1 MSCASQPPAQA
12 TRALGRSA
20 PLREGEECGRDK
32 EKGGAFHG
40 GKHSNWNHRMNG
52 LPFVTRGCRTFH
64 VAALMLV
71 MAAIPLLGAE
81 KAKLLRAGAAT
92 SNLTPPLG
100 GGIIGGFHPIPS
112 THIHDELHA
121 RCLVLDNGETR
132 LAIVV
137 CDLLG
142 ASREVYDE
150 ARRLVTEETGLP
162 GAHLFMSAT
171 HTHSATSA
179 LGTNR
184 FRINTPLD
192 DYQRFV
198 ARRIADGVRRAINN
212 LAPARIGWASGSEP
226 NHVFNRRWFLK
237 PGTMPV
243 NPFGSTNDLVKMN
256 PGRASK
262 DLDRPS
268 GPTDPEVALLS
279 VQTPEGKPIAVL
291 ANYSLHYVGGVGN
304 GHISADYFALFGDRL
319 QQLLGADRQSPAF
332 VAMLANG
339 TSGNINNIDFSKPGV
354 RDEPYA
360 RMQLV
365 ANDVAAV
372 AFKALQG
379 VKYHDW
385 VPLGAQLRE
394 LEVGTRRVTPEQIAR
409 AKEVLARPRTLPRA
423 ATLEE
428 IYAERTLGMAE
439 YPARLAIPLQ
449 ALRVGDV
456 GITGIPCETFVETGL
471 ELKARNPFK
480 PSFTH
485 SIANGYYGYLPTP
498 EQHRLGGY
506 ETWLGTNRLEEQAS
520 TQIVTALLE
529 MLRRLK
535 GE

>member
-1 MSCASQPPAQA
+1 MTGLHICRRGYKS
-12 TRALGRSA
+12 L
-20 PLREGEECGRDK
+20 
-32 EKGGAFHG
+32 GAFG
-40 GKHSNWNHRMNG
+40 W
-52 LPFVTRGCRTFH
+52 LL
-64 VAALMLV
+64 ALTLSL
-71 MAAIPLLGAE
+71 PLLAAE
-81 KAKLLRAGAAT
+81 KAKVFRAGAAT
-92 SNLTPPLG
+92 SNLTPPIG

-112 THIHDELHA
+112 THIHDELNA

-142 ASREVYDE
+142 ASREVFDE

-162 GAHLFMSAT
+162 GANLLMSAT

-184 FRINTPLD
+184 FQINRPLD
-192 DYQRFV
+192 DYQKFV
-198 ARRIADGVRRAINN
+198 SRRIADGVRRALNN
-212 LAPARIGWASGSEP
+212 LAPAKIGWATGQEP

-237 PGTMPV
+237 PGTMPM

-256 PGRASK
+256 PSRASK
-262 DLDRPS
+262 DLDRPA
-268 GPTDPEVALLS
+268 GPTDPEICLIS
-279 VQTPEGKPIAVL
+279 VQTPEGRPIAVL
-291 ANYSLHYVGGVGN
+291 PDYSLHYVGGVGN
-304 GHISADYFALFGDRL
+304 GHISADYYGLFCDRL
-319 QQLLGADRQSPAF
+319 QQLLGADRQRPAF

-339 TSGNINNIDFSKPGV
+339 TSGNINNIDFSKPAV
-354 RDEPYA
+354 KEEPYA
-360 RMQLV
+360 KMQLV

-379 VKYHDW
+379 ITYHDW
-385 VPLGAQLRE
+385 VPLGGQLRE
-394 LEVGTRRVTPEQIAR
+394 LEVGTRRVTPEQIAH
-409 AKEVLARPRTLPRA
+409 AKEILSRPKTLPRP

-439 YPARLAIPLQ
+439 YPARLAIPIQ
-449 ALRVGDV
+449 AMRVGDV

-498 EQHRLGGY
+498 EHHRLGGY

-520 TQIVTALLE
+520 AKIVTALLE
-529 MLRRLK
+529 MLGKLK

>member
-1 MSCASQPPAQA
+1 MGFGVLVASDAAHTTQRRGASSQ
-12 TRALGRSA
+12 RLSRLCGALLLFSLLL
-20 PLREGEECGRDK
+20 PLDAADK
-32 EKGGAFHG
+32 
-40 GKHSNWNHRMNG
+40 
-52 LPFVTRGCRTFH
+52 P
-64 VAALMLV
+64 
-71 MAAIPLLGAE
+71 
-81 KAKLLRAGAAT
+81 KLFRAGAAT
-92 SNLTPPLG
+92 SNLTPTIG

-121 RCLVLDNGETR
+121 RCLVLDNGEAR
-132 LAIVV
+132 VAIVV

-150 ARRLVTEETGLP
+150 ARRLVTAETGLP
-162 GAHLFMSAT
+162 GGHLLMSST

-184 FRINTPLD
+184 FRVNTPLD
-192 DYQRFV
+192 DYQQFV

-212 LAPARIGWASGSEP
+212 LAPARIGWATGNEP

-237 PGTMPV
+237 PGTMPM

-256 PGRASK
+256 PGRALPS
-262 DLDRPS
+262 LDKPS

-279 VQTPEGKPIAVL
+279 VQSPEGKPIAVL
-291 ANYSLHYVGGVGN
+291 ANYSLHYVGGVPG
-304 GHISADYFALFGDRL
+304 GHISADYFALFCDRL
-319 QQLLGADRQSPAF
+319 QQLLGADRQRPGF

-354 RDEPYA
+354 REEPYA
-360 RMQLV
+360 KMKIV
-365 ANDVAAV
+365 ADDVAAV

-379 VKYHDW
+379 IRYHDW
-385 VPLGAQLRE
+385 VPLKGELRE
-394 LEVGTRRVTPEQIAR
+394 LDLGTRRVTPEQLSRAR
-409 AKEVLARPRTLPRA
+409 EVLARPKTVPRP

-439 YPARLAIPLQ
+439 YPATLKIPVQ
-449 ALRVGDV
+449 AMRVGDV
-456 GITGIPCETFVETGL
+456 GLTGIPCETFVETGL

-485 SIANGYYGYLPTP
+485 SIANGYFGYLPTP
-498 EQHRLGGY
+498 EHHRLGGY

-520 TQIVTALLE
+520 VKIVTALLE
-529 MLRRLK
+529 MLGKLK

>member
-1 MSCASQPPAQA
+1 MIAEDG
-12 TRALGRSA
+12 RELGGGGER
-20 PLREGEECGRDK
+20 EECGRDNGNG
-32 EKGGAFHG
+32 EKFHG
-40 GKHSNWNHRMNG
+40 GNNTENLRMTG
-52 LPFVTRGCRTFH
+52 LHTLRRGYNSLRQLGWLL
-64 VAALMLV
+64 VLALSL
-71 MAAIPLLGAE
+71 PLLAAPAP
-81 KAKLLRAGAAT
+81 KAKQLRAGAAT
-92 SNLTPPLG
+92 SNLTPAIG

-162 GAHLFMSAT
+162 GANLFMSST

-179 LGTNR
+179 MGTNR

-192 DYQRFV
+192 DYQQFV
-198 ARRIADGVRRAINN
+198 ARRIADGVRRAINS
-212 LAPARIGWASGSEP
+212 LAPARIGWATGNEP
-226 NHVFNRRWFLK
+226 KHVFNRRWFLK

-256 PGRASK
+256 PARASK
-262 DLDRPS
+262 DLDRPA
-268 GPTDPEVALLS
+268 GPTDPEICLVS
-279 VQTPEGKPIAVL
+279 VQSPEGRPLAVL

-304 GHISADYFALFGDRL
+304 GHISADYYGMFCDRL
-319 QQLLGADRQSPAF
+319 QQLLGADRQRPAF

-339 TSGNINNIDFSKPGV
+339 TSGNINNIDFTKPA
-354 RDEPYA
+354 E
-360 RMQLV
+360 RMASYEKMRVV
-365 ANDVAAV
+365 ADDVAAV

-379 VKYHDW
+379 VKHHDW
-385 VPLGAQLRE
+385 VPLGGQLRE
-394 LEVGTRRVTPEQIAR
+394 LELGTRRPTPEQISR
-409 AKEVLARPRTLPRA
+409 AKEVLGRPRTLPRP

-439 YPARLAIPLQ
+439 YPARLAIPIQ

-498 EQHRLGGY
+498 EHHRLGGY

-520 TQIVTALLE
+520 TKIVTALLE
-529 MLRRLK
+529 MLGKLK

>member
-1 MSCASQPPAQA
+1 
-12 TRALGRSA
+12 
-20 PLREGEECGRDK
+20 
-32 EKGGAFHG
+32 
-40 GKHSNWNHRMNG
+40 MNG
-52 LPFVTRGCRTFH
+52 LHP
-64 VAALMLV
+64 AACGYKSFRALTWWLLLALALPL
-71 MAAIPLLGAE
+71 AAADKP
-81 KAKLLRAGAAT
+81 KVFRAGAAT
-92 SNLTPPLG
+92 SNLTPAIG

-162 GAHLFMSAT
+162 GANLFMSAT

-192 DYQRFV
+192 DYQQFV

-212 LAPARIGWASGSEP
+212 LAPARIGWATGQEP
-226 NHVFNRRWFLK
+226 KHVFNRRWFLK

-256 PGRASK
+256 PARGSK
-262 DLDRPS
+262 DLDRPA
-268 GPTDPEVALLS
+268 GPTDPEICLVS
-279 VQTPEGKPIAVL
+279 VQSPEGRPIAVL

-304 GHISADYFALFGDRL
+304 GHISADYYAMFCDRV
-319 QQLLGADRQSPAF
+319 QQLLGADRQHPAF

-339 TSGNINNIDFSKPGV
+339 TSGNINNIDFTKPGV

-360 RMQLV
+360 KMKIV
-365 ANDVAAV
+365 ADDVAAV

-379 VKYHDW
+379 VKHHNW

-409 AKEVLARPRTLPRA
+409 AKEVLGRPKTLPRA

-439 YPARLAIPLQ
+439 YPARLAIPIQ

-498 EQHRLGGY
+498 EHHRLGGY

-520 TQIVTALLE
+520 TKIVTALLE
-529 MLRRLK
+529 MLGKLK